1 MVEFV
6 KSALPF
12 LSLVIAMLAVV
23 VGPIVSMR
31 ISKNQNANNLRIAN
45 KQIIAPI
52 RQSWVNELRVLLA
65 DITGKC
71 SHYWA
76 SGYEDRT
83 DAEYQYITESIN
95 KLNLY
100 INSKEES
107 HLKLLVH
114 VTEMHNALLS
124 GSSIE
129 SDAEFW
135 NSHKLT
141 IEQSQFVLKKE
152 WERVKNEI

>member
-12 LSLVIAMLAVV
+12 LSLIIAMLAVV
-23 VGPIVSMR
+23 VGPLISMR
-31 ISKNQNANNLRIAN
+31 ISTKQNANNLRIAN
-45 KQIIAPI
+45 KQVIAPI
-52 RQSWVNELRVLLA
+52 RQSWINELRVLLA

-100 INSKEES
+100 INPKEES
-107 HLKLLVH
+107 HLKLIVYI
-114 VTEMHNALLS
+114 TEMHNALLS
-124 GSSIE
+124 GSSTE
-129 SDAEFW
+129 NDAEFW
-135 NSHKLT
+135 NSHQLA
-141 IEQSQFVLKKE
+141 IDQSQLVLKKE

>member
-1 MVEFV
+1 MVELV
-6 KSALPF
+6 KSALPI
-12 LSLVIAMLAVV
+12 LSLVIAILAVI
-23 VGPIVSMR
+23 VGPLISMR

-52 RQSWVNELRVLLA
+52 RQSWVNELRGLLA

-100 INSKEES
+100 INPKEKS
-107 HLKLLVH
+107 HIELLVH

-124 GSSIE
+124 GGSTE
-129 SDAEFW
+129 SDAKFW
-135 NSHKLT
+135 NSHRLT
-141 IEQSQFVLKKE
+141 IEQSQLVLKKE